1 MLSVFSTRW
10 RFYGEFLDAQGN
22 LTTTGAIYLN
32 HISTPSVPESLVN
45 SYVNNLYS
53 RMNEITTINNLLP
66 DKERLDYHFN
76 TTNKNLTV
84 NSVTLDSINLLNVQG
99 MYLKQITS
107 NKTTSLN
114 GLPNGVYIL
123 MAQGFRP
130 EKILIN

>member
-1 MLSVFSTRW
+1 
-10 RFYGEFLDAQGN
+10 
-22 LTTTGAIYLN
+22 
-32 HISTPSVPESLVN
+32 
-45 SYVNNLYS
+45 
-53 RMNEITTINNLLP
+53 MNEITTINNLLP